1 MIERK
6 EKIINMLENK
16 TEVDNESIYDL
27 LYSLYLHMALQKS
40 TEDLLN
46 GRVMLFEDWVK
57 EMDAKYANIY
67 K

>member
-6 EKIINMLENK
+6 EKVINMLESK

-27 LYSLYLHMALQKS
+27 LYSLYFHMALQKS

-46 GRVMLFEDWVK
+46 GRIIAFEDVMR
-57 EMDAKYANIY
+57 ELDEKYADCY
-67 K
+67 